1 MKLEF
6 RPDFIEQELRTLK
19 DEHLYRKLR
28 IVQNKG
34 SSAIIDG
41 RKVLNLNSNDYL
53 GLSRH
58 HYVISETT
66 RAMEEISPCSSRL
79 VAGNNSQLLD
89 LESQLAIHRRTES
102 SLVFTSG
109 YTAVIGAL
117 STLANKE
124 TVIFSDELNHAS
136 IVDACRLSGA
146 KICVFRHND
155 PDHLLDL
162 IQKQA
167 KRRIVVT
174 EGIFS
179 IGGEMSNLKEICKLA
194 KEFDALT
201 VVDDAHGD
209 FIYGPGGAGVPSYFK
224 VNGLI
229 DLHVSSLSKAL
240 GCFGGY
246 VATSEDI
253 REYLINKSRQFIFTS
268 ALPAHLCV
276 AANTALGIARKGH
289 LQEILFRNVN
299 LFTRTLKKYG
309 FNIGNSRSQIIP
321 LFIGPENI
329 AVRFAEMSLK
339 NGIFVHPMRFPVVK
353 KGSSVIRVS
362 LTASHTKMELITA
375 LRVIEEIGEELLAV

>member
-19 DEHLYRKLR
+19 DEHLYRKLQ

-58 HYVISETT
+58 PAVISETT
-66 RAMEEISPCSSRL
+66 RAIEEISPCSSRL
-79 VAGNNSQLLD
+79 VAGNNSQLHD

-109 YTAVIGAL
+109 YTAVIGSL

-155 PDHLLDL
+155 AEHLLEM

-179 IGGEMSNLKEICKLA
+179 IGGDMSNLKEICNVA
-194 KEFDALT
+194 KEFGALT

-209 FIYGPGGAGVPSYFK
+209 FIYGPGGAGVPSYFR
-224 VNGLI
+224 VDGLI

-276 AANTALGIARKGH
+276 AANTALNIARKGH
-289 LQEILFRNVN
+289 LQEVLFRNVN
-299 LFTRTLKKYG
+299 LFTRILRKHG
-309 FNIGNSRSQIIP
+309 FKIGNSRSQIIP
-321 LFIGPENI
+321 LFIGSEHK
-329 AVRFAEMSLK
+329 AVRFAEMLLENS
-339 NGIFVHPMRFPVVK
+339 IFVHPMRFPVVK
-353 KGSSVIRVS
+353 KGSSVIRIS
-362 LTASHTKMELITA
+362 LTASHTKMELMTA
-375 LRVIEEIGEELLAV
+375 LQIIEEIGEELLA

>member
-1 MKLEF
+1 MKLES
-6 RPDFIEQELRTLK
+6 RPDFIEQELKTLK

-28 IVQNKG
+28 NVQNKG

-58 HYVISETT
+58 HSVISETT

-375 LRVIEEIGEELLAV
+375 LRVIEEIGEELLAE

>member
-58 HYVISETT
+58 SSVISETT
-66 RAMEEISPCSSRL
+66 GAIEEISPCSSRL
-79 VAGNNSQLLD
+79 IAGNNSQLLD
-89 LESQLAIHRRTES
+89 LESQLAVHRRTES

-124 TVIFSDELNHAS
+124 TVIFSDESNHAS

-155 PDHLLDL
+155 AEHLREL

-179 IGGEMSNLKEICKLA
+179 VGGDISNLKEICNIA

-224 VNGLI
+224 VDGLI

-276 AANTALGIARKGH
+276 AANTALNIARKGN
-289 LQEILFRNVN
+289 LQEVLFRNVN
-299 LFTRTLKKYG
+299 LFTGLLRKHG

-321 LFIGPENI
+321 LFIGSEDK
-329 AVRFAEMSLK
+329 AVRFAEMLFE

-353 KGSSVIRVS
+353 KGSSVIRIS
-362 LTASHTKMELITA
+362 LTASHTKTELITA
-375 LRVIEEIGEELLAV
+375 LQIIEEIAEELLA

>member
-1 MKLEF
+1 MKLES
-6 RPDFIEQELRTLK
+6 RPDFIEQELKTLK

-28 IVQNKG
+28 NVQNKG

-89 LESQLAIHRRTES
+89 LESKLAIHRRTES

-246 VATSEDI
+246 VATSEAI

-268 ALPAHLCV
+268 ALPSHLCV

>member
-1 MKLEF
+1 MKLES
-6 RPDFIEQELRTLK
+6 RPDFIEHELKTLK

-28 IVQNKG
+28 NVQNNG
-34 SSAIIDG
+34 SSAIVDG

-58 HYVISETT
+58 HSVISETT

-268 ALPAHLCV
+268 ALPAHLCI

-299 LFTRTLKKYG
+299 LFTRALKKYG

-329 AVRFAEMSLK
+329 AVRFAEMSLE

>member
-58 HYVISETT
+58 NSVISETT
-66 RAMEEISPCSSRL
+66 RAIEEISPCSSRL

-89 LESQLAIHRRTES
+89 LESQLAVHRRTES

-124 TVIFSDELNHAS
+124 TVIFSDESNHAS

-155 PDHLLDL
+155 AEHLREL

-179 IGGEMSNLKEICKLA
+179 VGGDMSNLKEICNIA

-224 VNGLI
+224 VDGLI

-276 AANTALGIARKGH
+276 AANTALNIARKGN
-289 LQEILFRNVN
+289 LQEVLFRNVN
-299 LFTRTLKKYG
+299 LFTGLLRKHG

-321 LFIGPENI
+321 LFIGSEEK
-329 AVRFAEMSLK
+329 AVRFAEMLLENS
-339 NGIFVHPMRFPVVK
+339 IFVHPMRFPVVK
-353 KGSSVIRVS
+353 KGSSVIRIS
-362 LTASHTKMELITA
+362 LTASHTKTELITA
-375 LRVIEEIGEELLAV
+375 LQIIEEIAEELLA

>member
-1 MKLEF
+1 MKLES
-6 RPDFIEQELRTLK
+6 RPDFIEQELKTLK

-28 IVQNKG
+28 NVQNKG

-58 HYVISETT
+58 HSVISETT

-179 IGGEMSNLKEICKLA
+179 IGGEMSNLKDICKLA

>member
-58 HYVISETT
+58 NSVISETT
-66 RAMEEISPCSSRL
+66 RAIEEISPCSSRL
-79 VAGNNSQLLD
+79 VAGNNSQLHD
-89 LESQLAIHRRTES
+89 LEFQLADHRRTES

-124 TVIFSDELNHAS
+124 TVIFSDESNHAS

-155 PDHLLDL
+155 AEHLREL

-179 IGGEMSNLKEICKLA
+179 VGGDMSNLKEICNIA

-224 VNGLI
+224 VDGLI

-276 AANTALGIARKGH
+276 AANAALNIARKGN
-289 LQEILFRNVN
+289 LQEVLFRNVN
-299 LFTRTLKKYG
+299 LFTGILREHG

-321 LFIGPENI
+321 LFIGSEEK
-329 AVRFAEMSLK
+329 AVRFAEMLLENS
-339 NGIFVHPMRFPVVK
+339 IFVHPMRFPVVK
-353 KGSSVIRVS
+353 KGSSVIRIS
-362 LTASHTKMELITA
+362 LTASHTKTELITA
-375 LRVIEEIGEELLAV
+375 LQIIEEIAEELLA

>member
-6 RPDFIEQELRTLK
+6 RPDFIQPQLRALK
-19 DEHLYRKLR
+19 YKHLYRKLR

-41 RKVLNLNSNDYL
+41 KKAINLNSNDYL

-58 HYVISETT
+58 HSVISETR
-66 RAMEEISPCSSRL
+66 RAIDEISPCSSRL
-79 VAGNNSQLLD
+79 VAGNNSQLNN

-155 PDHLLDL
+155 IEHLLEI
-162 IQKQA
+162 IQKKA

-174 EGIFS
+174 EGVFS
-179 IGGEMSNLKEICKLA
+179 VGGDMSRLNEICKVA
-194 KEFDALT
+194 KEFDALM

-209 FIYGPGGAGVPSYFK
+209 FIYGPDGAGIPSYFK
-224 VNGLI
+224 VDKLI

-253 REYLINKSRQFIFTS
+253 REFLINKSRQFIFTS

-276 AANTALGIARKGH
+276 AANTALNIARKGH
-289 LQEILFRNVN
+289 LQEALFRNVN
-299 LFTRTLKKYG
+299 LFTGILINHG

-321 LFIGPENI
+321 LFIGSEDK
-329 AVRFAEMSLK
+329 AVRIGEKLLE
-339 NGIFVHPMRFPVVK
+339 NGIFVHPMRYPVVK
-353 KGSSVIRVS
+353 KGSSVIRIS

-375 LRVIEEIGEELLAV
+375 LQIIEDIAQELLA

>member
-58 HYVISETT
+58 HSVISETT
-66 RAMEEISPCSSRL
+66 RAIEEISPCSSRL

-89 LESQLAIHRRTES
+89 LESQLAVHRRTES

-124 TVIFSDELNHAS
+124 TVIFSDESNHAS

-155 PDHLLDL
+155 AEHLQQL

-179 IGGEMSNLKEICKLA
+179 VGGDMSNLKEICNIA

-224 VNGLI
+224 VDGLI

-276 AANTALGIARKGH
+276 AANTALNIARKGN
-289 LQEILFRNVN
+289 LQEVLFRNVN
-299 LFTRTLKKYG
+299 LFTGLLRKHG

-321 LFIGPENI
+321 LFIGSEEK
-329 AVRFAEMSLK
+329 AVRFAEILLENS
-339 NGIFVHPMRFPVVK
+339 IFVHPMRFPVVK
-353 KGSSVIRVS
+353 KGSSVIRIS
-362 LTASHTKMELITA
+362 LTASHTKTELITA
-375 LRVIEEIGEELLAV
+375 LQIIEEIAEKLLA

>member
-58 HYVISETT
+58 NSVISETT
-66 RAMEEISPCSSRL
+66 RAIEEISPCSSRL

-89 LESQLAIHRRTES
+89 LESQLAVHRRTES

-124 TVIFSDELNHAS
+124 TVIFSDESNHAS

-155 PDHLLDL
+155 AEHLREL

-179 IGGEMSNLKEICKLA
+179 VGGDISNLKEICNIA

-224 VNGLI
+224 VDGLI

-276 AANTALGIARKGH
+276 AANTALNIARKGN
-289 LQEILFRNVN
+289 LQEVLFRNVN
-299 LFTRTLKKYG
+299 LFTGLLRKHG

-321 LFIGPENI
+321 LFIGSEDK
-329 AVRFAEMSLK
+329 AVRFAEMLLENS
-339 NGIFVHPMRFPVVK
+339 IFVHPMRFPVVK
-353 KGSSVIRVS
+353 KGSSVIRIS
-362 LTASHTKMELITA
+362 LTASHTKTELITA
-375 LRVIEEIGEELLAV
+375 LQIIEEIAEELLA

>member
-19 DEHLYRKLR
+19 VEHLYRKLR

-58 HYVISETT
+58 NSVISETT
-66 RAMEEISPCSSRL
+66 RAIEEISPCSSRL

-89 LESQLAIHRRTES
+89 LESQLAVHRRTES

-124 TVIFSDELNHAS
+124 TVIFSDESNHAS

-155 PDHLLDL
+155 AEHLREL

-179 IGGEMSNLKEICKLA
+179 VGGDISNLKEICNIA

-224 VNGLI
+224 VDGLI

-276 AANTALGIARKGH
+276 AANTALNIARKGN
-289 LQEILFRNVN
+289 LQEVLFRNVN
-299 LFTRTLKKYG
+299 LFTGLLRKHG

-321 LFIGPENI
+321 LFIGSEEK
-329 AVRFAEMSLK
+329 AVRFAEMLLENS
-339 NGIFVHPMRFPVVK
+339 IFVHPMRFPVVK
-353 KGSSVIRVS
+353 KGSSVIRIS
-362 LTASHTKMELITA
+362 LTASHTKTELITA
-375 LRVIEEIGEELLAV
+375 LQIIEEIDEELLA

>member
-58 HYVISETT
+58 HSVISETT
-66 RAMEEISPCSSRL
+66 RAIEEISPCSSRL
-79 VAGNNSQLLD
+79 VAGNNSQLHD
-89 LESQLAIHRRTES
+89 LEYQLAVHRRTES

-117 STLANKE
+117 STLSNKE

-155 PDHLLDL
+155 AEHLREM

-179 IGGEMSNLKEICKLA
+179 VGGDMSNLKEIC
-194 KEFDALT
+194 
-201 VVDDAHGD
+201 
-209 FIYGPGGAGVPSYFK
+209 
-224 VNGLI
+224 
-229 DLHVSSLSKAL
+229 
-240 GCFGGY
+240 
-246 VATSEDI
+246 
-253 REYLINKSRQFIFTS
+253 
-268 ALPAHLCV
+268 
-276 AANTALGIARKGH
+276 
-289 LQEILFRNVN
+289 
-299 LFTRTLKKYG
+299 
-309 FNIGNSRSQIIP
+309 NIS
-321 LFIGPENI
+321 
-329 AVRFAEMSLK
+329 
-339 NGIFVHPMRFPVVK
+339 
-353 KGSSVIRVS
+353 
-362 LTASHTKMELITA
+362 
-375 LRVIEEIGEELLAV
+375 

>member
-1 MKLEF
+1 MKLES
-6 RPDFIEQELRTLK
+6 RPDFIEQELKTLK

-28 IVQNKG
+28 NVQNKG

-41 RKVLNLNSNDYL
+41 RKVLNLISNDYL

-58 HYVISETT
+58 HSVISETT

-79 VAGNNSQLLD
+79 VGGNNSQLLD

-117 STLANKE
+117 TTLANKE

-375 LRVIEEIGEELLAV
+375 LRVIEEIGEELLSV

>member
-1 MKLEF
+1 MKLEYQ
-6 RPDFIEQELRTLK
+6 PDFIEQELRTLK

-58 HYVISETT
+58 NSVISETT
-66 RAMEEISPCSSRL
+66 RAIEEISPCSSRL
-79 VAGNNSQLLD
+79 VAGNNSQLHD
-89 LESQLAIHRRTES
+89 LESQLAVHRRTES

-124 TVIFSDELNHAS
+124 TVIFSDESNHAS

-155 PDHLLDL
+155 AEHLREL

-179 IGGEMSNLKEICKLA
+179 VGGDMSNLKEICNIA

-224 VNGLI
+224 VDGLI

-276 AANTALGIARKGH
+276 VSECCVKYCKKRK
-289 LQEILFRNVN
+289 
-299 LFTRTLKKYG
+299 FTR
-309 FNIGNSRSQIIP
+309 
-321 LFIGPENI
+321 GPI
-329 AVRFAEMSLK
+329 
-339 NGIFVHPMRFPVVK
+339 
-353 KGSSVIRVS
+353 
-362 LTASHTKMELITA
+362 
-375 LRVIEEIGEELLAV
+375 

>member
-19 DEHLYRKLR
+19 VQNLYRKLR

-58 HYVISETT
+58 PSVISETT
-66 RAMEEISPCSSRL
+66 RAIEEISPCSSRL
-79 VAGNNSQLLD
+79 VAGNNSQLHD
-89 LESQLAIHRRTES
+89 LESHLAVHRRTES

-124 TVIFSDELNHAS
+124 TVIFSDESNHAS

-155 PDHLLDL
+155 AEHLREL

-179 IGGEMSNLKEICKLA
+179 VGGDMSNLKEICNIA

-224 VNGLI
+224 VDGLI

-276 AANTALGIARKGH
+276 AANTALNIARKGN
-289 LQEILFRNVN
+289 LQEVLFRNVN
-299 LFTRTLKKYG
+299 LFTGILRKHG

-321 LFIGPENI
+321 LFIGSEEK
-329 AVRFAEMSLK
+329 AVRFAEMLLENS
-339 NGIFVHPMRFPVVK
+339 IFVHPMRFPVVK
-353 KGSSVIRVS
+353 KGSSVIRIS
-362 LTASHTKMELITA
+362 LTASHTKTELITA
-375 LRVIEEIGEELLAV
+375 LQIIEEIAEELLA

>member
-58 HYVISETT
+58 NSVISETT
-66 RAMEEISPCSSRL
+66 RAIEEISPCSSRL
-79 VAGNNSQLLD
+79 VAGNNSQLHD
-89 LESQLAIHRRTES
+89 LESQLAVHRRTRS

-124 TVIFSDELNHAS
+124 TVIFSDESNHAS

-155 PDHLLDL
+155 AEHLREL

-179 IGGEMSNLKEICKLA
+179 VGGDTSNLKEICNIA

-209 FIYGPGGAGVPSYFK
+209 FIYGPRGAGVPSYFK
-224 VNGLI
+224 VDGLI

-276 AANTALGIARKGH
+276 AANTALNIARKGN
-289 LQEILFRNVN
+289 LQEVLFRNVN
-299 LFTRTLKKYG
+299 LFTGLLRKHG

-321 LFIGPENI
+321 LFVGSEEK
-329 AVRFAEMSLK
+329 AVSFAEMLLENS
-339 NGIFVHPMRFPVVK
+339 IFVHPMRFPVVK
-353 KGSSVIRVS
+353 KGSSVIRIS
-362 LTASHTKMELITA
+362 LTASHTKTELITA
-375 LRVIEEIGEELLAV
+375 LQIIEEIAEELLA

>member
-58 HYVISETT
+58 NSVISETT
-66 RAMEEISPCSSRL
+66 RAIEEISPCSSRL

-89 LESQLAIHRRTES
+89 LESQLAVHRRTES

-124 TVIFSDELNHAS
+124 TVIFSDESNHAS

-155 PDHLLDL
+155 AEHLREL

-179 IGGEMSNLKEICKLA
+179 VGGDISNLKEICNIA

-224 VNGLI
+224 VDGLI

-276 AANTALGIARKGH
+276 AANTALNIARKGN
-289 LQEILFRNVN
+289 LQEVLFRNVN
-299 LFTRTLKKYG
+299 LFTGLLRKHG

-321 LFIGPENI
+321 LFIGSEEK
-329 AVRFAEMSLK
+329 AVRFAEMLLENS
-339 NGIFVHPMRFPVVK
+339 IFVHPMRFPVVK
-353 KGSSVIRVS
+353 KGSSVIRIS
-362 LTASHTKMELITA
+362 LTASHTKTELITA
-375 LRVIEEIGEELLAV
+375 LQIIEEIAEELLA

>member
-58 HYVISETT
+58 NSVISETT
-66 RAMEEISPCSSRL
+66 RAIEEISPCSSRL

-89 LESQLAIHRRTES
+89 LESQLAVHRRTES

-124 TVIFSDELNHAS
+124 TVIFSDESNHAS

-155 PDHLLDL
+155 AEHLREL

-179 IGGEMSNLKEICKLA
+179 VGGDISNLKEICNIA

-209 FIYGPGGAGVPSYFK
+209 FIYGPEGAGVPSYFK
-224 VNGLI
+224 VDGLI

-276 AANTALGIARKGH
+276 AANTALNIARKGN
-289 LQEILFRNVN
+289 LQEVLFRNVN
-299 LFTRTLKKYG
+299 LFTGLLRKHG

-321 LFIGPENI
+321 LFIGSEEK
-329 AVRFAEMSLK
+329 AVRFAEMLLE

-353 KGSSVIRVS
+353 KGSSVIRIS
-362 LTASHTKMELITA
+362 LTASHTKTELITA
-375 LRVIEEIGEELLAV
+375 LQIIEEIAEELLA

>member
-19 DEHLYRKLR
+19 DKHLYRKLR

-58 HYVISETT
+58 HSVISETT
-66 RAMEEISPCSSRL
+66 RSIEEISPCSSRL
-79 VAGNNSQLLD
+79 VAGNNSQLHD
-89 LESQLAIHRRTES
+89 LEYQLAVHRRTES

-117 STLANKE
+117 STLSNKE

-155 PDHLLDL
+155 AEHLREM

-179 IGGEMSNLKEICKLA
+179 VGGDMSNLKEICKLA
-194 KEFDALT
+194 KEFDAIT

-209 FIYGPGGAGVPSYFK
+209 FIYGPGGAGVPAHFK
-224 VNGLI
+224 VDALI

-276 AANTALGIARKGH
+276 AANTALNIAKKGH
-289 LQEILFRNVN
+289 LQEFLFRNVN
-299 LFTRTLKKYG
+299 LFTGILKKYG
-309 FNIGNSRSQIIP
+309 FNTGNSRSQIIP
-321 LFIGPENI
+321 LFIGSEDK
-329 AVRFAEMSLK
+329 AVRFAEMLLE

-353 KGSSVIRVS
+353 KGSSVIRIS
-362 LTASHTKMELITA
+362 LTASHTKMELISA
-375 LRVIEEIGEELLAV
+375 LEIIEEIAEEVLV